1 MKHVVK
7 ESEPRLFAEW
17 KGCAN
22 ENWRPSWEN
31 LGGEPKK
38 ALKDSLIAEQ
48 GSICCYCERRLEENP
63 LCHNRSRLN
72 RGVKEV

>member
-38 ALKDSLIAEQ
+38 ALMYFDKALETGFEVEAQ
-48 GSICCYCERRLEENP
+48 VLEEIKQY
-63 LCHNRSRLN
+63 R
-72 RGVKEV
+72 